1 MKNLIFSLNATVPVF
16 LLMALGFLFRKL
28 GWIDEVFASKMNQFV
43 FLVPLPLLVF
53 EDLASVDFQ
62 KVWNLKFVLFC
73 FFVTLASI
81 ALAGILSLL
90 WKDRGIRGEFIQA
103 SYRSSAALLGIAFIQ
118 NIYGDAGL
126 APLMIIGS
134 VPLYNMMAVVVL
146 SFFQPEQRK
155 RDKLLW
161 KKTLKGIVTNPI
173 IIGIAA
179 GLFWSALR
187 IPMPY
192 VIEKTVAGYLNYSG
206 KIFHEKD
213 GGAEEANADLAN
225 QELLDISEEDI
236 ETVGDE
242 IASND
247 SDVEGTP
254 GEAVLTNGSAETTVA
269 QAKVTREQVRAQNK
283 ETLQAIIDNTNLSE
297 SEKQEAV
304 SQLVQ
309 MTQIAEQEAAVE
321 TMMASKGFSEAV
333 VSIDADS
340 ADIVVKAEELTD
352 ANRAQIEDIVL
363 HNLQIEKLHSAI
375 SELPTM
381 QKHRLIRYFF
391 EGLSYEQ
398 IAKEEG
404 CSKVA
409 VKYSIDKAVKKLK
422 EILK

>member
-28 GWIDEVFASKMNQFV
+28 GWLDEVFASKMNQFV

-192 VIEKTVAGYLNYSG
+192 VIEKTVSNIGAVATPLGLMALGASFDVQKALG
-206 KIFHEKD
+206 KIKP
-213 GGAEEANADLAN
+213 
-225 QELLDISEEDI
+225 
-236 ETVGDE
+236 V
-242 IASND
+242 IAACMLKL
-247 SDVEGTP
+247 P
-254 GEAVLTNGSAETTVA
+254 W
-269 QAKVTREQVRAQNK
+269 
-283 ETLQAIIDNTNLSE
+283 
-297 SEKQEAV
+297 
-304 SQLVQ
+304 
-309 MTQIAEQEAAVE
+309 
-321 TMMASKGFSEAV
+321 
-333 VSIDADS
+333 
-340 ADIVVKAEELTD
+340 
-352 ANRAQIEDIVL
+352 NR
-363 HNLQIEKLHSAI
+363 S
-375 SELPTM
+375 S
-381 QKHRLIRYFF
+381 R
-391 EGLSYEQ
+391 S
-398 IAKEEG
+398 
-404 CSKVA
+404 
-409 VKYSIDKAVKKLK
+409 
-422 EILK
+422 

>member
-1 MKNLIFSLNATVPVF
+1 MIHKKEACEVKRVFKKNQIIIA
-16 LLMALGFLFRKL
+16 
-28 GWIDEVFASKMNQFV
+28 
-43 FLVPLPLLVF
+43 
-53 EDLASVDFQ
+53 
-62 KVWNLKFVLFC
+62 
-73 FFVTLASI
+73 
-81 ALAGILSLL
+81 ALAVM
-90 WKDRGIRGEFIQA
+90 
-103 SYRSSAALLGIAFIQ
+103 IA
-118 NIYGDAGL
+118 
-126 APLMIIGS
+126 
-134 VPLYNMMAVVVL
+134 
-146 SFFQPEQRK
+146 
-155 RDKLLW
+155 
-161 KKTLKGIVTNPI
+161 
-173 IIGIAA
+173 
-179 GLFWSALR
+179 
-187 IPMPY
+187 
-192 VIEKTVAGYLNYSG
+192 VAGYLNYSG

-213 GGAEEANADLAN
+213 GGAEEANAD

-352 ANRAQIEDIVL
+352 ANRAQIEDIVTRKTKIAPQ
-363 HNLQIEKLHSAI
+363 NIVI
-375 SELPTM
+375 TP
-381 QKHRLIRYFF
+381 IR
-391 EGLSYEQ
+391 E
-398 IAKEEG
+398 
-404 CSKVA
+404 
-409 VKYSIDKAVKKLK
+409 
-422 EILK
+422 

>member
-28 GWIDEVFASKMNQFV
+28 GWLDEVFASKMNQFV

-90 WKDRGIRGEFIQA
+90 SKDRGIRGEFIQA

-192 VIEKTVAGYLNYSG
+192 VIEKTVSNIGAVATPLGLMALGASFDVQKALG
-206 KIFHEKD
+206 KIKPVIAACMLKLVGFTAVFLPFAVML
-213 GGAEEANADLAN
+213 GFRREELIAILVMLGSAT
-225 QELLDISEEDI
+225 
-236 ETVGDE
+236 TVSCYVMAKNMGH
-242 IASND
+242 
-247 SDVEGTP
+247 EGT
-254 GEAVLTNGSAETTVA
+254 LTSGVVMLTTVFSA
-269 QAKVTREQVRAQNK
+269 F
-283 ETLQAIIDNTNLSE
+283 TLTGWL
-297 SEKQEAV
+297 
-304 SQLVQ
+304 
-309 MTQIAEQEAAVE
+309 
-321 TMMASKGFSEAV
+321 F
-333 VSIDADS
+333 
-340 ADIVVKAEELTD
+340 
-352 ANRAQIEDIVL
+352 
-363 HNLQIEKLHSAI
+363 
-375 SELPTM
+375 
-381 QKHRLIRYFF
+381 
-391 EGLSYEQ
+391 
-398 IAKEEG
+398 
-404 CSKVA
+404 
-409 VKYSIDKAVKKLK
+409 
-422 EILK
+422 ILKSMNLV